1 MSNPIYKN
9 AIRSKRM
16 IKETL
21 LELLSQKNISEI
33 KIKEIIEIVG
43 ISKGTFYTHYEDI
56 YSVLDDIEN
65 ECIENF
71 TEYLSKINAAIHIND
86 FLPFINQLFYYF
98 EGNKNVYTKLFRSN
112 TAFAFM
118 GKIQNIIVDYMLKD
132 KEILSKLKD
141 ERAAHQFFYFTAAG
155 TMSLIQEYY
164 TTKNTQP
171 LKEITETL
179 NSSILY
185 GIFAIKKHR

>member
-16 IKETL
+16 IKETV
-21 LELLSQKNISEI
+21 LELVSQKDISEI

-56 YSVLDDIEN
+56 YQVLDDIEN
-65 ECIENF
+65 ECIENLN
-71 TEYLSKINAAIHIND
+71 EYLSKMHGAIHIND
-86 FLPFINQLFYYF
+86 FLPFINRLFDYF
-98 EGNKNVYTKLFRSN
+98 EENRNIYVKIFSSSVG
-112 TAFAFM
+112 FAFIN
-118 GKIQNIIVDYMLKD
+118 KIQNIIVDYMMKD
-132 KEILSKLKD
+132 KDIITKLKD
-141 ERAAHQFFYFTAAG
+141 EKAAHQFFYFIAAG

-164 TTKNTQP
+164 TTKNQQP

-185 GIFAIKKHR
+185 GIFAIKKHG